1 MRIMDV
7 MAREVATVSPDS
19 TLKEV
24 ATILERNGISG
35 APVVDGS
42 GRVLG
47 VVSETD
53 LVAASGQAG
62 RTARTASEVMT
73 APAITIDLGRRV
85 YEAARLM
92 TERGVNRLP
101 VLNDGTLV
109 GIVSRADLVRAFTRQ
124 DDAIR
129 QEITDDVVVQVLRI
143 PAERVQVAVSEGSV
157 TLTGA
162 LADQRDT
169 ELLVR
174 LAERVPGVVS
184 VRSLLT
190 PPLGDEATP

>member
-1 MRIMDV
+1 
-7 MAREVATVSPDS
+7 
-19 TLKEV
+19 
-24 ATILERNGISG
+24 
-35 APVVDGS
+35 
-42 GRVLG
+42 
-47 VVSETD
+47 
-53 LVAASGQAG
+53 
-62 RTARTASEVMT
+62 
-73 APAITIDLGRRV
+73 
-85 YEAARLM
+85 M